1 MNKLLK
7 DGITWVGKTDWEI
20 RSFHGEELST
30 FSGTTYNSYLVR
42 DEKTVLIDTAWTP
55 YAWEFVENLK
65 REIDLKKIDY
75 IIANHAEM
83 DHSGA
88 LPALMREIPGTPI
101 ICSENGVKSLKGHY
115 HADWNFMPQK
125 TGDRLNIG
133 SRELV
138 FIEARLLHW
147 PDSMM
152 CYLTGSNVLF
162 SNDAFGQ
169 HYATETLFNDLAD
182 QCKLFEEAIKYY
194 ANILTPYSRLVEQ
207 KIKEVLSFNLPVDMI
222 CPSHGVV
229 WRKDPIQIVD
239 KYLEWS
245 KDYQENQVT
254 IIYDTMWNSTKK
266 MAEAIGRGIAA
277 AGKGLEVKIF
287 SSSRNDKNEI
297 ITEVFKSK
305 AVLVGSPTINRGIL
319 SSVAGLLEEMRGLGF
334 KRKKAAAFGTYGWS
348 GESVKMITE
357 GLQRAGFEVAGEGPR
372 ALWQADES
380 ALQHCYEFGLEIARQ
395 L

>member
-1 MNKLLK
+1 MGIPVK

-55 YAWEFVENLK
+55 YAEEFIENLK
-65 REIDLKKIDY
+65 REVDLKKIDY
-75 IIANHAEM
+75 IVANHAEM

-88 LPALMREIPGTPI
+88 LPALMREIPDTPI
-101 ICSENGVKSLKGHY
+101 ICSENGVKSLRGHY
-115 HADWNFMPQK
+115 HADWKFMLVK
-125 TGDRLNIG
+125 TGDKISIG

-169 HYATETLFNDLAD
+169 HFATETLYNDLAD
-182 QCKLFEEAIKYY
+182 QCTLFQEAVKYY
-194 ANILTPYSRLVEQ
+194 ANILTPYSKLVEM
-207 KIKEVLSFNLPVDMI
+207 KIKEVLALNLPVDLI
-222 CPSHGVV
+222 CPSHGVI
-229 WRKDPIQIVD
+229 WRKDPLQIVN

-245 KDYQENQVT
+245 RDYQENQVT
-254 IIYDTMWNSTKK
+254 IVYDTMWNSTKK
-266 MAEAIGRGIAA
+266 MAEAIARGIAA
-277 AGKGLEVKIF
+277 AGKGIEVKIY

-297 ITEVFKSK
+297 ITDVFKSK

-357 GLQRAGFEVAGEGPR
+357 GLQRAGFEVVGEGPR
-372 ALWQADES
+372 ALWQADDA
-380 ALQHCYEFGLEIARQ
+380 ALKQCFDFGMELARQ
-395 L
+395 I